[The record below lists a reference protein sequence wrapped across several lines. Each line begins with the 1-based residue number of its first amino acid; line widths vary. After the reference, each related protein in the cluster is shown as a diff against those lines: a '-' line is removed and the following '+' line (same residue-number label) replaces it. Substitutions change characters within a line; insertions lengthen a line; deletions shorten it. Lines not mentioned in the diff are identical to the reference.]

1 MSLDSITRYV
11 ATIKMYGLKTVL
23 GVGNAEIR
31 GGIPCLKGIRLR
43 LKRVY
48 K

>member
-11 ATIKMYGLKTVL
+11 ETIKMYGLKTVL

-31 GGIPCLKGIRLR
+31 GGIPCLKGIKVR
-43 LKRVY
+43 LKRDY

>member
-1 MSLDSITRYV
+1 MNLDSIIRYV
-11 ATIKMYGLKTVL
+11 ATIKMYGLKTAL
-23 GVGNAEIR
+23 AVGNAEIR

-43 LKRVY
+43 LKRGY

>member
-31 GGIPCLKGIRLR
+31 GGIPCLKGIKVCI
-43 LKRVY
+43 KRGY